1 MHSSKVV
8 GEGILVTD
16 LTGLHSGTNQVSG
29 EFSLWSRSGFFVKD
43 GKISNPIEQFT
54 ISSNIL
60 KAYSG
65 ILEVGSDSVSSIY
78 RVSSPSVLIDEIDV
92 ASE

>member
-1 MHSSKVV
+1 MNSSKIM

-29 EFSLWSRSGFFVKD
+29 RIFTRSERFFVKD

-60 KAYSG
+60 KVYSG
-65 ILEVGSDSVSSIY
+65 IFEVGSDSVSSIY